1 MTRSTI
7 TALSF
12 ALIVGL
18 AGCGSAETG
27 SRLATT
33 VTATSEHVE
42 GAIGKTSSLAPYTIT
57 VHTITDPWDDPEF
70 GGGSDGTR
78 FVIADITIAN
88 TGGTTQTISNPCFTV
103 SDTDSRQYKAVLGGG
118 DNPPLDGTVDVDGEL
133 RGDVAFQVPED
144 VELAE
149 MRLAAQCNT
158 MKNRD
163 TLGIAL
169 NAGNDMPDTDVSAPT
184 ETAPPVPSEDAPATS
199 SVDARLVKIATTIG
213 CTEPALDASA
223 PDDTGIEQY
232 ATCDRDGARVQLYII
247 DDREALEAEV
257 AQYGVDLGTTSV
269 FVGDSLMVT
278 PDDTTVLG
286 EISDAL
292 R

>member
-133 RGDVAFQVPED
+133 RGD
-144 VELAE
+144 
-149 MRLAAQCNT
+149 
-158 MKNRD
+158 
-163 TLGIAL
+163 GIAL